1 MIIHMH
7 IMMIGVGQGGWGGR
21 GRGGAGA
28 SNRQMRPKGIYCL
41 RQSGWGGWAFLVSS
55 GTIYIYLP
63 LFIHF
68 IKGFDILFFVVY

>member
-7 IMMIGVGQGGWGGR
+7 IMMIGVGQGGVGRGR

-28 SNRQMRPKGIYCL
+28 SSRQMRPKGIYCL

-55 GTIYIYLP
+55 GTIYIYIFPSSYISLKV
-63 LFIHF
+63 LTSYF
-68 IKGFDILFFVVY
+68 L